1 MDRVALPT
9 RQPEVPHVLQMWTHA
24 NQVSDPVRP
33 QSEAWGR
40 SPSTH
45 GRNLSPVPLRG
56 LEKGEIMN
64 DELCNEPNC
73 GVCVR
78 QDVSAW
84 DDEYARLVTYVGD
97 YVVLTAVP
105 PQLAPALGPFTLL
118 SPGRVPAAP
127 PLLRDVASGG
137 LPPA

>member
-78 QDVSAW
+78 QDVSAG
-84 DDEYARLVTYVGD
+84 DDADARLVPYVGD
-97 YVVLTAVP
+97 YVVLTADA
-105 PQLAPALGPFTLL
+105 PQLYSARGPL
-118 SPGRVPAAP
+118 SLP
-127 PLLRDVASGG
+127 SGG
-137 LPPA
+137 FVPQF

>member
-1 MDRVALPT
+1 MDRGEITT
-9 RQPEVPHVLQMWTHA
+9 RHREVPNVVQMVTQA
-24 NQVSDPVRP
+24 NQVREPVHP

-97 YVVLTAVP
+97 YVVLTADA
-105 PQLAPALGPFTLL
+105 PQLYSARGPL
-118 SPGRVPAAP
+118 SLP
-127 PLLRDVASGG
+127 SGG
-137 LPPA
+137 FVPQF

>member
-97 YVVLTAVP
+97 YVVLTAV
-105 PQLAPALGPFTLL
+105 APELDSTVG
-118 SPGRVPAAP
+118 
-127 PLLRDVASGG
+127 LLRN
-137 LPPA
+137 LPRRLLPRLPTAHAYGA

>member
-9 RQPEVPHVLQMWTHA
+9 RQPEVPHGLEMWTHA

-33 QSEAWGR
+33 QSEAWGL

-105 PQLAPALGPFTLL
+105 PPPYSPVGPFYIL
-118 SPGRVPAAP
+118 SRGFLPAFP
-127 PLLRDVASGG
+127 STRWD
-137 LPPA
+137 

>member
-9 RQPEVPHVLQMWTHA
+9 RQPEVPHVLQMGTHA

-97 YVVLTAVP
+97 YVVLTAVA
-105 PQLAPALGPFTLL
+105 PQLYSSAGRLSILSSGVIPAVLPIAWEVCAG
-118 SPGRVPAAP
+118 
-127 PLLRDVASGG
+127 DVR
-137 LPPA
+137 